1 MEFDQELWNATV
13 RHGTDVEI
21 ARYMLKCWAPEKNLA
36 YHGALYQYDL
46 REHTWN
52 QRTNNSCV
60 KDILEL
66 DGYQYAKLGD
76 TQGSQPEIKY
86 VRMTST
92 RAKRVFEAA
101 QVMKLERVFEHEPQF
116 FDDTPHGV
124 LCNDVFLC
132 AKGAQIC
139 AEPCKPIHKQRAKL
153 RIAYAPDAHA
163 PMWEKA
169 LEDWFGFDDDG
180 MRKRAL
186 LGEFVGAALFGL
198 ATRYQK
204 AMFLYAA
211 GGNGKSQL
219 LDVVESLFPKQF
231 LGAVS
236 PQTWS
241 NEYNRDQLSRIRLN
255 IVNEI
260 PSRSIDE
267 GAYFKAIITGDPI
280 NARKIYGV
288 PYTYRPRA
296 AHMFSTNEIPTS
308 KDTSDGFWRR
318 LLVLTMDKRFD
329 GTPQEIPELAQKI
342 IAHEQ
347 EGVLAWAVEG
357 ARRLLQQDAY
367 TIPESSRR
375 AVEQWRGLS
384 DPLGAWLKSRTTS
397 TNKSHEMALA
407 KNLFADWL
415 QWSGDGENF
424 ATQTVFSKALK
435 KRLQGSKRFTNGV
448 RYPVKLR

>member
-1 MEFDQELWNATV
+1 MTFNQTLWNATV

-21 ARYMLKCWAPEKNLA
+21 ANYILRSWAPEEKLA
-36 YHGALYQYDL
+36 YHGALYQYNTG
-46 REHTWN
+46 EHTWDH
-52 QRTNNSCV
+52 RTNESCV
-60 KDILEL
+60 KDILLL
-66 DGYQYAKLGD
+66 DGQQYAKPGD
-76 TQGSQPEIKY
+76 TTDAQAKMTH

-101 QVMKLERVFEHEPQF
+101 QLLTLDRTFAHEPEF

-132 AKGAQIC
+132 VKDAQIDVR
-139 AEPCKPIHKQRAKL
+139 PCTSDDRQRVKL
-153 RIAYAPDAHA
+153 RIPYAHDAHA
-163 PMWEKA
+163 PMWTKA
-169 LEDWFGFDDDG
+169 LEDWFGSDEDG

-204 AMFLYAA
+204 VMFLYAA

-219 LDVVESLFPKQF
+219 LEVVGELFPKQF

-236 PQTWS
+236 PQTWA
-241 NEYNRDQLSRIRLN
+241 NEYNRDRLSRLRLN

-260 PSRSIDE
+260 PSKTIDE
-267 GAYFKAIITGDPI
+267 GAYFKAIVTGDPVE
-280 NARKIYGV
+280 ARQIYGI
-288 PYTYRPRA
+288 PYTYKPRA
-296 AHMFSTNEIPTS
+296 AHMFSTNDIPTS

-329 GTPQEIPELAQKI
+329 GTAQEIPELARQI
-342 IAHEQ
+342 IAE
-347 EGVLAWAVEG
+347 EMTGVLAWAVEG
-357 ARRLLQQDAY
+357 ARRLLQQGSY

-375 AVEQWRGLS
+375 AVEEWRGLS
-384 DPLGAWLKSRTTS
+384 DPLGAWLKNRTTK
-397 TNKSHEMALA
+397 TNQTHEMALG

-415 QWSGDGENF
+415 HWSGGEEDLS
-424 ATQTVFSKALK
+424 TQTAFSKALK
-435 KRLQGSKRFTNGV
+435 KRLRNSKRFTNGV